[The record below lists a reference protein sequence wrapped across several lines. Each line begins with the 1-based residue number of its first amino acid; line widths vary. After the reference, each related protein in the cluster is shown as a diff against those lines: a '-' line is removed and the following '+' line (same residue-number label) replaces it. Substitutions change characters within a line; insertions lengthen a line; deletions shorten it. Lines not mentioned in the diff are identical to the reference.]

1 MFSLLVSTGNY
12 GDELSCKEPDDFLQN
27 PIRFEIISF
36 FSLSSPIKYSISSFN
51 SDITSL
57 LLCSYFL
64 IRFAQTKITLFIF
77 WNNWVIKE
85 SKSFLL
91 VEPSSRVTCCV
102 EIKLQYFFRKYI
114 FICTIYAL
122 LIQLISAI
130 LCDTCQAMVA
140 ATHGKNLWPPV
151 PNGAMVSDSFTLG
164 RPRAVDNMVSMFWGW
179 HFYSSVCVCWV
190 INRNYATKLYT
201 M

>member
-51 SDITSL
+51 SAITSL

-85 SKSFLL
+85 NDSFLL
-91 VEPSSRVTCCV
+91 VEPCSRVTCCV
-102 EIKLQYFFRKYI
+102 EIKLQYFFRKYV
-114 FICTIYAL
+114 FICTIHTL
-122 LIQLISAI
+122 LMQLISAI
-130 LCDTCQAMVA
+130 FYDTCQA
-140 ATHGKNLWPPV
+140 HGGSKSWEKPMASGAKWS
-151 PNGAMVSDSFTLG
+151 NGQWL
-164 RPRAVDNMVSMFWGW
+164 
-179 HFYSSVCVCWV
+179 FYL
-190 INRNYATKLYT
+190 RKTKSCRQHGFYVLVLT
-201 M
+201 FLQ